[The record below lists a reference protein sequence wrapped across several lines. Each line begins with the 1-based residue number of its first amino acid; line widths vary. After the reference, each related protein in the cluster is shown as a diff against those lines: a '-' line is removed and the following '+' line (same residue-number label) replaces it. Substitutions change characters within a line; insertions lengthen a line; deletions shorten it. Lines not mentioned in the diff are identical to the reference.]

1 MTQRFWPLA
10 AAVLL
15 LFFIVPLGLHGL
27 WIPDEARYAQIS
39 QAILHSGDWVSPHF
53 LGLRYFEKPIAG
65 YWLVALGQMLFGE
78 NLFGA
83 RIASVVVTLASTLMV
98 LFVGRR
104 MWPDSRRGE
113 VAALL
118 YASFALIA
126 GQAGYSNMDPQFTLW
141 TNLSIAALWLAF
153 QAENRRGR
161 LLAWSLLGA
170 ACAMGF
176 MTKGF
181 LAGLLPVL
189 VALPYVFWLGR
200 WRELFGYGPLAVLV
214 AVLLSLPWGLA
225 IYAREP
231 DFWNFFFWH
240 EHIRRFAGEDA
251 QHARPFWFFVPLL
264 FASAMP
270 WALLIPSA
278 FARGWAERSKP
289 QAVFLLLWFAMPFL
303 FFSLAKGK
311 LPTYTMPCF
320 APLALLMADALL
332 AALESG
338 RLRALRANAWL
349 NLVGGLLAL
358 CGLVFIQLHKPVY
371 HQQTPSV
378 LLIGLICLV
387 WTLCGGLQLAR
398 PRTLWAAPAVAAWLL
413 VAVAPAALPEKIVNS
428 KMPDQFIAQY
438 QDQLATAHTLL
449 SNDLGAASALAWRT
463 GRANVQ
469 LLNTVGELKY
479 GLSQPDAKGC
489 TISLE
494 EFPAWLTEARK
505 QGSVGAIMRVNSAGD
520 EAELALMPKDA
531 ISYRENHLVFLLIPQ
546 AAP

>member
-10 AAVLL
+10 VAVLL

-27 WIPDEARYAQIS
+27 WIPDESRYAQIS

-78 NLFGA
+78 NLFGV

-153 QAENRRGR
+153 QAEDRRGR
-161 LLAWSLLGA
+161 LLAWGLLGA

-251 QHARPFWFFVPLL
+251 QHSRPFWFFVPLL
-264 FASAMP
+264 FASALP

-278 FARGWAERSKP
+278 FARGWAQRRQP
-289 QAVFLLLWFAMPFL
+289 HAVFLLLWFAMPFL

-320 APLALLMADALL
+320 APLALLMADAVL

-338 RLRALRANAWL
+338 RLRVLRFNGWL

-358 CGLVFIQLHKPVY
+358 GGLVFIQLHKPVY
-371 HQQTPSV
+371 HHQTASV
-378 LLIGLICLV
+378 LLVGLVCLAWAV
-387 WTLCGGLQLAR
+387 CGGLQLA
-398 PRTLWAAPAVAAWLL
+398 PPPALWAAPAVAAWLL
-413 VAVAPAALPEKIVNS
+413 VAVVPAAMPEKIVNS

-438 QDQLATAHTLL
+438 QDQLASAHTLL
-449 SNDLGAASALAWRT
+449 SNDLGTASALAWRT
-463 GRANVQ
+463 GRANIQ

-479 GLSQPDAKGC
+479 GLSQPDAKGR
-489 TISLE
+489 TLSLE
-494 EFPAWLTEARK
+494 EFPAWLAEARK
-505 QGSVGAIMRVNSAGD
+505 QGSVGVIMRVNSAGD
-520 EAELALMPKDA
+520 EAELALMPKDS

>member
-15 LFFIVPLGLHGL
+15 LFFLVPLGLHGL
-27 WIPDEARYAQIS
+27 WIPDESRYAQIS

-78 NLFGA
+78 NLFGV
-83 RIASVVVTLASTLMV
+83 RIASVVVTLASTLLV

-153 QAENRRGR
+153 QAEDRRGR
-161 LLAWSLLGA
+161 LLAWGLLGA

-332 AALESG
+332 AALDSG
-338 RLRALRANAWL
+338 RLRALRFNGWL

-358 CGLVFIQLHKPVY
+358 GGLVFIQLHKPLY
-371 HQQTPSV
+371 HHQTPSV
-378 LLIGLICLV
+378 LLIGLVCLV
-387 WTLCGGLQLAR
+387 WAVCGGLQLAR
-398 PRTLWAAPAVAAWLL
+398 PRALWAAPAVAAWLL

-438 QDQLATAHTLL
+438 QDQLASAHTLL

-463 GRANVQ
+463 GRANIQ

-479 GLSQPDAKGC
+479 GLSFDDAKGRSL
-489 TISLE
+489 SLE
-494 EFPAWLTEARK
+494 EFPAWLAEARK
-505 QGSVGAIMRVNSAGD
+505 QGSVGAIMRVNSKGD
-520 EAELALMPKDA
+520 EAELALMPKDVV
-531 ISYRENHLVFLLIPQ
+531 SYRENHLVFLLIPQ

>member
-1 MTQRFWPLA
+1 MTSRFWPLA

-15 LFFIVPLGLHGL
+15 LFFLVPLGLHGL

-83 RIASVVVTLASTLMV
+83 RIASVVVTLASTLLV
-98 LFVGRR
+98 LFIGRR

-153 QAENRRGR
+153 QAEDRRGR

-240 EHIRRFAGEDA
+240 EHIQRFAGEDA

-278 FARGWAERSKP
+278 FARGWAQRRQSH
-289 QAVFLLLWFAMPFL
+289 AVFLLLWFAMPFL
-303 FFSLAKGK
+303 FFSVAKGK

-338 RLRALRANAWL
+338 RLRVLRLNGWL
-349 NLVGGLLAL
+349 NLLGGLLGLA
-358 CGLVFIQLHKPVY
+358 GLVFMQLHKPVY
-371 HQQTPSV
+371 HHQTPSV
-378 LLIGLICLV
+378 LLVGLVCLV
-387 WTLCGGLQLAR
+387 WAFCGGLQLAR
-398 PRTLWAAPAVAAWLL
+398 PRALWAAPAVAVWLL
-413 VAVAPAALPEKIVNS
+413 VAAAPAALPEKIVNS

-438 QDQLATAHTLL
+438 QDQLASAHTLL

-463 GRANVQ
+463 GRADVQ

-479 GLSQPDAKGC
+479 GLSQPDAKGR
-489 TISLE
+489 TLTLA
-494 EFPAWLTEARK
+494 EFPAWLAEARK
-505 QGSVGAIMRVNSAGD
+505 QGSVGAILRVNSEGD
-520 EAELALMPKDA
+520 EAELALMPKDVV
-531 ISYRENHLVFLLIPQ
+531 SYRENHLVFLLMPQ
-546 AAP
+546 ATP